1 MVISRSSS
9 NTKGGILNIKSE
21 IPQSTLSLEEN
32 VLKCTTTVWVRIY
45 VIKLWNSKSFPIN
58 EGRGE
63 DIDDLLSCGIY
74 TTGGMRPGDINMKNY
89 PVNATANIVVIANK
103 YVITQMFITHDLS
116 HFYIRGKFYSYDFS
130 SWKQIQMK

>member
-1 MVISRSSS
+1 MI
-9 NTKGGILNIKSE
+9 TITIM
-21 IPQSTLSLEEN
+21 
-32 VLKCTTTVWVRIY
+32 W
-45 VIKLWNSKSFPIN
+45 WNSKSFPIN
-58 EGRGE
+58 GGRGE

-74 TTGGMRPGDINMKNY
+74 TTGGMRPSDINMKNY
-89 PVNATANIVVIANK
+89 PVNATANIVVIADK